1 MYIQHEN
8 IRLDDGKPVVCNFFG
23 SCKTSLFMILQ

>member
-1 MYIQHEN
+1 MYIQPEN

-23 SCKTSLFMILQ
+23 SAKQVFL

>member
-8 IRLDDGKPVVCNFFG
+8 IRLDDGKPVVCDFFG
-23 SCKTSLFMILQ
+23 SAKQVFL